1 VDDFG
6 VKIDLSDFFSSVST
20 EKKKKKEEFNS
31 IVGELNLNS
40 IFEEVTTLKKKT
52 KIKKKKEEKTLEA
65 FENWLYSNKVKEQPI
80 EEVQEIVEEVIDEV
94 QEIVDNIVEKNTGK
108 DSSYEWCVEESPK
121 TDEKSESLIEKSL
134 GLLSEPSST
143 KVQNDPLTPL
153 DQNFAT
159 LDDLQKHYRLFLNRI
174 QQQLSTLGGGGETQL
189 RYLDDIVGIATNPS
203 AYNSKFLQ
211 WDSSSNKA
219 EFVNINSG
227 NVSGIVTGYYGNF
240 FDTTTQT
247 IVGVNTHQPVR
258 LNTTDLSNQVSIAN
272 SSHIVVAN
280 SGVYN
285 IQFSLQIDKTQ
296 GSGAHIYI
304 WLRKNGLDVP
314 NSATE
319 LAVQGTSSEIVAA
332 WNFVV
337 ASNAND
343 YYELMI
349 SATDVHIRLKAVSAS
364 GVVPAIPSVIVSV
377 VSV

>member
-1 VDDFG
+1 VSDNH
-6 VKIDLSDFFSSVST
+6 IESQLSDFFSLIGSEKRKQKEEIDSLVGDSFDKLFI
-20 EKKKKKEEFNS
+20 EQLKPKKKVKKS
-31 IVGELNLNS
+31 KVPS
-40 IFEEVTTLKKKT
+40 V
-52 KIKKKKEEKTLEA
+52 KIE
-65 FENWLYSNKVKEQPI
+65 EQPI
-80 EEVQEIVEEVIDEV
+80 KKTEVT
-94 QEIVDNIVEKNTGK
+94 NIL
-108 DSSYEWCVEESPK
+108 
-121 TDEKSESLIEKSL
+121 SE
-134 GLLSEPSST
+134 GLLNILPQEKTP
-143 KVQNDPLTPL
+143 DPLTPL
-153 DQNFAT
+153 NQNFAT
-159 LDDLQKHYRLFLNRI
+159 LDDLQNHYRLFLNRI

-189 RYLDDIVGIATNPS
+189 RYLDDIVGVATNPS

-240 FDTTTQT
+240 FDTTIQT
-247 IVGVNTHQPVR
+247 MVGVNTHQPVR

-272 SSHIVVAN
+272 SSHIVIAN

-285 IQFSLQIDKTQ
+285 IQFSLQIDKVTAA
-296 GSGAHIYI
+296 GAHIYI

-319 LAVQGTSSEIVAA
+319 LAVQGTFSEVVAA

-337 ASNAND
+337 ESNAND

-349 SATDVHIRLKAVSAS
+349 SATDINIRLKAVSAS